1 MKTLMFA
8 VMIASSSAFIA
19 SNPERVRTID
29 QHYQTQPSQKIELH
43 GFSGSDIKVQS
54 WDKNEISVKL
64 TITFSS
70 SRPEDEQRYLDE
82 VALREDQSS
91 DHFSLTLN
99 EPKMMS
105 RNHLSFWSWLTSVFR
120 GTVTRK
126 TVEGEIFVPRSN
138 ALLAGIQYGSV
149 SLDGMTG
156 PVTVQG
162 TSNTVTLRNC
172 TSLSEVKN
180 DYGKTTI
187 ERCGGT
193 LRLFGKSGTIS
204 IDQFKGKATLE
215 ADFSQIRVQD
225 VTQSLAIYSAS
236 STMTVERI
244 GGDAIIHSNYSR
256 LTVNNVAG
264 FLEIKDSGGKINV
277 KNVDGIKINGDY
289 SQMEISD
296 VSGKASH
303 EISIRGQSG
312 PVAVTNATGNVRI
325 DNPYGMIELRNI
337 RGNVDLDSKSARI
350 TAEDVFGDW
359 RTDAEYS
366 TFELTKISAKR
377 MTITNKSGKVNVELK
392 TVPTFVDIKN
402 EYADVNLEIPS
413 GFAGEVEL
421 NASYG
426 GISTNLPS
434 LKQRKLENGAGAS
447 GLRSVGDGSVKIAVE
462 TKSANVRVMQR

>member
-1 MKTLMFA
+1 MKTLIFA
-8 VMIASSSAFIA
+8 AMVASSSAFVS
-19 SNPERVRTID
+19 SNPEHVRTID
-29 QHYQTQPSQKIELH
+29 QHYQTQPSQRIELY

-70 SRPEDEQRYLDE
+70 SRAEDEQRYLDE
-82 VALREDQSS
+82 IALKEDQSS
-91 DHFSLTLN
+91 DHYSLTLN

-105 RNHLSFWSWLTSVFR
+105 RSHLSFWSWLTSVFR

-126 TVEGEIFVPRSN
+126 TIEGEIYVPRSN
-138 ALLAGIQYGSV
+138 AILAGIKYGSV
-149 SLDGMTG
+149 ALEGMTG
-156 PVTVQG
+156 TVTVQG

-172 TSLSEVKN
+172 ASVSDISN
-180 DYGKTTI
+180 DYGRTTL

-193 LRLFGKSGTIS
+193 LHLMCKSGTVT

-215 ADFSQIRVQD
+215 ADYSQIRVQD
-225 VTQSLAIYSAS
+225 VAQSLAVYSAS
-236 STMTVERI
+236 STMIVERI

-264 FLEIKDSGGKINV
+264 FVEIKDSGGKISA
-277 KNVDGIKINGDY
+277 KGMDGIKINGDY

-296 VSGKASH
+296 VSGKASR

-312 PVAVTNATGNVRI
+312 PIAVTNATGNVKI
-325 DNPYGMIELRNI
+325 DNPYGMIELRSI
-337 RGNVDLDSKSARI
+337 RGNVDLDSKGARI
-350 TAEDVFGDW
+350 TAEDIVGDW

-366 TFELTKISAKR
+366 TFELTKITAKR
-377 MTITNKSGKVNVELK
+377 VSIANKSGKVNVELK

-402 EYADVNLEIPS
+402 EYADVNLEMPS

-426 GISTNLPS
+426 SISTNLPS
-434 LKQRKLENGAGAS
+434 VKQKKLENGSGAY
-447 GLRSVGDGSVKIAVE
+447 GLRSAGDGSVKIAVE
-462 TKSANVRVMQR
+462 TKSANVRVMQH